1 MRTIDFFAQLKA
13 FVQHVAGTAITVASN
28 GTGFDKTGYEGG
40 LVVAQV
46 GSTTG
51 TPTSFTVTF
60 KLQHSKD
67 NSVWADALDA
77 NNAAISGVLT
87 AVGALKLRIDGVYLY
102 KYLRV
107 VATPVFVGGTSPTA
121 VISSELLL
129 GDTSF
134 QPVA

>member
-1 MRTIDFFAQLKA
+1 MRTIDFFAHLKA
-13 FVQHVAGTAITVASN
+13 FVQHAAGTAITAANN
-28 GTGFDKTGYEGG
+28 GTGLDKTGYEGG
-40 LVVAQV
+40 IVVAQV

-67 NSVWADALDA
+67 NSVWVDALDA
-77 NNAAISGVLT
+77 NQAAISGALT
-87 AVGALKLRIDGVYLY
+87 AAGALKLRIDATYLF
-102 KYLRV
+102 KFIRV